1 MGRALID
8 AQSVS
13 TDSSHVTP
21 IKTASDIEPSSLKV
35 DKRDSK
41 SNKKTPLK
49 LDKAV
54 MEGMAYLYENEALKG
69 SSKASKKL
77 EQVLKD
83 NDKSH
88 LTSDMVLDNLKTGTR
103 GRRVDYKE
111 LSRAKKS
118 GKKSVTSEVD
128 NRSVG
133 DNQSVVDMDFSMSE
147 KGDGSS
153 PAKAASR
160 RSRKQASKFSL
171 SSNRVNRNVEDE
183 EISIHVDEFV
193 E

>member
-1 MGRALID
+1 MD

-21 IKTASDIEPSSLKV
+21 VKTASEKDREPSSLKV
-35 DKRDSK
+35 EKRESK
-41 SNKKTPLK
+41 SSKKTPLK

-69 SSKASKKL
+69 SSKDSKKL

-88 LTSDMVLDNLKTGTR
+88 LTSAMVLGNLKTGTR

-128 NRSVG
+128 NRSMG
-133 DNQSVVDMDFSMSE
+133 DNQSVADIDFSMSE
-147 KGDGSS
+147 KGDRFS
-153 PAKAASR
+153 PMKAAPK

-171 SSNRVNRNVEDE
+171 SSNRANRDVEEE
-183 EISIHVDEFV
+183 EISIQVDEFT